1 MVHPRN
7 QDFPYAARAPWGRS
21 AVLAIVLAAAGGPAA
36 AGAKERAEAKD
47 ASQTLGSAGE
57 NAPPRM
63 GAAPPPAQAL
73 PAAPLAREPSGA
85 ASKAEP
91 APAAAGMPSAASN
104 AKSASAPGAA
114 EARTGGAER
123 AAAPLPSSSGVK
135 VGAEEKTASSKGL
148 GRLVVEVSS
157 MTLIQGR
164 TDPGQDRTVV
174 PIVEQ
179 LGLMASDPGNST
191 VSDLKLC
198 LSGWGRLDPVDR
210 SARLGNAADLDL
222 GFVSMAIL
230 DRAFTFTLGRHLAF
244 GGARRASHIDGLSA
258 EATIFKG
265 AGLSV
270 FGGTPVVPRFASALG
285 DVVFGGRV
293 FYRPSPDAQVG
304 ASFFELLDHKSLAR
318 QEAGLDGRWMLGK
331 VTLSGFGTFALTDGR
346 MAEANLD
353 AELQATSSLW
363 GHVNIGRTAPDLF
376 ISRTSIFSVFAAD
389 RRDEVG
395 GGVSLRT
402 HRWRILGEYHF
413 VLYGADGTSA
423 PRNGHEGLV
432 KATYRTTPSTS
443 LGAEARALLAPAN
456 GYLEGRL
463 FATQRIAEVVALV
476 LDLDAYHLQN
486 PINGALSGNRNSYV
500 ASLSGTYDVA
510 PGWLVALTGLASVTP
525 FFEHR
530 YEVLGKLVY
539 NFSTRQEVRP

>member
-1 MVHPRN
+1 
-7 QDFPYAARAPWGRS
+7 
-21 AVLAIVLAAAGGPAA
+21 
-36 AGAKERAEAKD
+36 
-47 ASQTLGSAGE
+47 
-57 NAPPRM
+57 M

-73 PAAPLAREPSGA
+73 PAAPLAGEPSGA
-85 ASKAEP
+85 ASKAES
-91 APAAAGMPSAASN
+91 APAAAGMASAASN
-104 AKSASAPGAA
+104 AKSASAPGTA
-114 EARTGGAER
+114 EAPTSGAER
-123 AAAPLPSSSGVK
+123 AAAPLLSSSEVK
-135 VGAEEKTASSKGL
+135 VSAEEKKTADSKGL

-157 MTLIQGR
+157 MTLLQGR
-164 TDPGQDRTVV
+164 ADPGQDRTVV
-174 PIVEQ
+174 PIIEQ
-179 LGLMASDPGNST
+179 LGLVASHPGNST

-198 LSGWGRLDPVDR
+198 LSGWGRLDPVDE
-210 SARLGNAADLDL
+210 SARLGKAADLDL
-222 GFVSMAIL
+222 GFVSMALL
-230 DRAFTFTLGRHLAF
+230 DRAVTFTLGRHLAF
-244 GGARRASHIDGLSA
+244 GGARRASQIDGLSA
-258 EATIFKG
+258 EARIFKR

-318 QEAGLDGRWMLGK
+318 QEAGLDGRWVLGP

-346 MAEANLD
+346 IAEANLD
-353 AELQATSSLW
+353 AEIQATSSLW
-363 GHVNIGRTAPDLF
+363 GHVNLGRTAPDLF
-376 ISRTSIFSVFAAD
+376 ISRTSIFSVFAVD

-395 GGVSLRT
+395 GGLSLRT
-402 HRWRILGEYHF
+402 PRWRILGEYHF

-423 PRNGHEGLV
+423 PRDGHEGLV
-432 KATYRTTPSTS
+432 KATVRTTPSTS

-486 PINGALSGNRNSYV
+486 PISGALSGNRNSYV

>member
-1 MVHPRN
+1 LVHPRN
-7 QDFPYAARAPWGRS
+7 QDSPYAVRAPWGRS
-21 AVLAIVLAAAGGPAA
+21 AILAIVLAVAGGPAA
-36 AGAKERAEAKD
+36 AGAEERAEAKD
-47 ASQTLGSAGE
+47 AFQATGSAGE
-57 NAPPRM
+57 KVPPRSRE
-63 GAAPPPAQAL
+63 APPPAHAI
-73 PAAPLAREPSGA
+73 PEASLAREPSSA
-85 ASKAEP
+85 ASKAVP
-91 APAAAGMPSAASN
+91 APAAAGTPPGGSN
-104 AKSASAPGAA
+104 ARSASTPAAA
-114 EARTGGAER
+114 EAPAAGAGR
-123 AAAPLPSSSGVK
+123 AASPLLSSSELEVS
-135 VGAEEKTASSKGL
+135 AEEKTAESKGL
-148 GRLVVEVSS
+148 SRLVLAVSS

-164 TDPGQDRTVV
+164 ADPGQDRTVV

-179 LGLMASDPGNST
+179 IGLSASDPGNSI

-198 LSGWGRLDPVDR
+198 LSGWGRLDPVDE
-210 SARLGNAADLDL
+210 SARLGKAADLDL
-222 GFVSMAIL
+222 GFVSMALL
-230 DRAFTFTLGRHLAF
+230 DRAVTVTLGRHLAF
-244 GGARRASHIDGLSA
+244 GGARRASQIDGLSA

-346 MAEANLD
+346 LAEANLD
-353 AELQATSSLW
+353 AEIQASSSLW

-402 HRWRILGEYHF
+402 PRWRILGEYHF

-423 PRNGHEGLV
+423 PRDGHEGLV
-432 KATYRTTPSTS
+432 KATCRTTPSTS